1 VYAGHVNWGRGD
13 VTSSGPPART
23 VNGEA
28 SLAPILLELLLI
40 AIPLRLGRPCYYN
53 VDLASTGHSL
63 TTSLENAMRDV
74 SSLSIRERQPLPF
87 TWKERQHDSPGC
99 SKDRPIPQGAK
110 PRQIRKLRRAVTVCQ
125 YCRYMK
131 KKCDRD
137 VGSCSN
143 CRK

>member
-1 VYAGHVNWGRGD
+1 

-63 TTSLENAMRDV
+63 TTPPARRQCPLENAMPDV
-74 SSLSIRERQPLPF
+74 SSLSIRERQPLSF
-87 TWKERQHDSPGC
+87 TLMERQHDSPGC
-99 SKDRPIPQGAK
+99 SNDRLIPQGAK
-110 PRQIRKLRRAVTVCQ
+110 PRRIRKRRRLVTVCQ
-125 YCRYMK
+125 YCRHIK

-137 VGSCSN
+137 VASCTN